1 MTFLFQVEPQE
12 IAESSFWVKAEED
25 KFESPELFAK
35 LAITFGTQVK
45 GMFFFY
51 FLSHA
56 FIKCKAAVVF
66 FLCFVD
72 CYRIIQY
79 LK

>member
-12 IAESSFWVKAEED
+12 IAENSFWVKAEED

-35 LAITFGTQVK
+35 LAITFGTQAK

-51 FLSHA
+51 FVS
-56 FIKCKAAVVF
+56 
-66 FLCFVD
+66 CF
-72 CYRIIQY
+72 Y
-79 LK
+79 

>member
-45 GMFFFY
+45 GMFFY

-56 FIKCKAAVVF
+56 FIKCKAAVMVF
-66 FLCFVD
+66 YALWIAIEL
-72 CYRIIQY
+72 YNT
-79 LK
+79 